1 MGLLDNLNFS
11 QPFRISS
18 LLPSEAQLQ
27 AFKDKSD
34 AAAVAQFSQDPNPI
48 RRVPFNLLT
57 ALGVNPTIAKAAPT
71 IADNAPFTG
80 DISALADA
88 RTAFGQGDL
97 ATAGLLTAAT
107 ILPGVPAGKVKSLLK
122 ADDTPKKGIQT
133 ILREK
138 YPTADLDIFE
148 MDRGIELS
156 KISLPKD
163 QRSQGLG
170 SKIMDDLI
178 AYADA
183 NNLKVA
189 TTPDTTFGGSSKKRL
204 EEFYKNFGFKFNKNR
219 NKDFDFKNSMIRQPE
234 AASQSPNEG
243 LLKKSD
249 DTKPLLNVDDAPK
262 EGIANVVPPT
272 DTDSGIIAFHGSG
285 ADFDRFSLSKIGTG
299 EGNQAFGYGLYF
311 TESED
316 IAKFYK
322 DAMREKSTTGITKTV
337 SYKGKNID
345 INNIDTFEDSFAYAN
360 ADISPE
366 KTKEKLLKEKERLEK
381 DIASNNE
388 AIKRINSG
396 ESYPSL
402 IGNETI
408 SASSFEKNNL
418 YQQPRLDAVNNVLN
432 NLSDLKVLDTAKT
445 YKVAL
450 APKPDELLDYDL
462 PLGKQN
468 KFIKERLSKVANE
481 MTVDDAINLG
491 FDPFDFGNN
500 DKAAINAA
508 KKEMLRDDQSVQ
520 AFLNNWQAFRGE
532 QGAGEKLLN
541 KHGIKGIKYLDNASR
556 NTFGGKLLGIN
567 KLDDGQFQARI
578 VLDDPNRQT
587 GLGGSG
593 RVITTSKPYKTQK
606 EAEDWANKQM
616 GNRQSN
622 YVIFDENLINILA
635 KYGIV
640 GGVGITALQNSDI

>member
-1 MGLLDNLNFS
+1 EEG
-11 QPFRISS
+11 
-18 LLPSEAQLQ
+18 
-27 AFKDKSD
+27 
-34 AAAVAQFSQDPNPI
+34 
-48 RRVPFNLLT
+48 
-57 ALGVNPTIAKAAPT
+57 
-71 IADNAPFTG
+71 
-80 DISALADA
+80 
-88 RTAFGQGDL
+88 
-97 ATAGLLTAAT
+97 
-107 ILPGVPAGKVKSLLK
+107 
-122 ADDTPKKGIQT
+122 
-133 ILREK
+133 
-138 YPTADLDIFE
+138 
-148 MDRGIELS
+148 LS
-156 KISLPKD
+156 KLPVGMSEK
-163 QRSQGLG
+163 RL
-170 SKIMDDLI
+170 MDDLGV
-178 AYADA
+178 DA
-183 NNLKVA
+183 MTIKESGRDVDEYSVA
-189 TTPDTTFGGSSKKRL
+189 FREIPKEK
-204 EEFYKNFGFKFNKNR
+204 
-219 NKDFDFKNSMIRQPE
+219 
-234 AASQSPNEG
+234 APNEG
-243 LLKKSD
+243 LLAKNQE
-249 DTKPLLNVDDAPK
+249 TKPLLNVDDAPK
-262 EGIANVVPPT
+262 QGIEYIPPT
-272 DTDSGIIAFHGSG
+272 DNSAGIIAFHGSG
-285 ADFDRFSLSKIGTG
+285 ADFDKFSLSKIGTG

-311 TESED
+311 TDSED
-316 IAKFYK
+316 IANFYK
-322 DAMREKSTTGITKTV
+322 NAMREKSTTGITKTV

-366 KTKEKLLKEKERLEK
+366 KTKEKLLKEKQRLEK
-381 DIASNNE
+381 EIASNNE

-462 PLGKQN
+462 PFSQQN
-468 KFIKERLSKVANE
+468 KLVKERLSKVANE

-500 DKAAINAA
+500 NQAAINAA
-508 KKEMLRDDQSVQ
+508 KKEMLKDDQSVQ

-587 GLGGSG
+587 GLGG
-593 RVITTSKPYKTQK
+593 
-606 EAEDWANKQM
+606 
-616 GNRQSN
+616 
-622 YVIFDENLINILA
+622 
-635 KYGIV
+635 
-640 GGVGITALQNSDI
+640 